1 MRDAVDHTRVAFCR
15 DGAGE
20 KSSSVVRQ
28 EMEETLR
35 NFHVDLEIKIR
46 STALQ
51 RHDNNKKIF
60 NLLLYLIL
68 TDFNESR

>member
-20 KSSSVVRQ
+20 KPCSVVRQ

-46 STALQ
+46 STALHKHAMTIIK
-51 RHDNNKKIF
+51 RFSIYCSICF
-60 NLLLYLIL
+60 
-68 TDFNESR
+68 